1 MKQTVAELFSEEVG
15 RAYVPLMWGGREEE
29 PADVAWRIWCTMRL
43 IKEHA
48 QAGGGYPGALWTVLS
63 GNGLE
68 FVPAPDTLPAVE
80 ELALRKTEV
89 LGGKRFGRTAVQLEL
104 TPEGPESSPIASLH
118 AMAGE
123 IQTTVANSVNFSF
136 QPGFPLGTIEQAT
149 ELFRGLVRIWQP
161 DAGIL
166 STKETIR
173 EVTDLYDTY
182 AGYLTWIS
190 GAPFG
195 TPPDLASACAE
206 SFGEGTLLTA
216 REWSVPGVKNMHAEL
231 LSAGTPALT
240 TFPRDKQV
248 VPVFR
253 AKHTF

>member
-15 RAYVPLMWGGREEE
+15 RAYVPLMWGGREED
-29 PADVAWRIWCTMRL
+29 PAEVAWRIWCTMGL

-48 QAGGGYPGALWTVLS
+48 QAGGGCPDALWTVLA

-80 ELALRKTEV
+80 ELALQETEV
-89 LGGKRFGRTAVQLEL
+89 RDGKRCGRTHVHLQL
-104 TPEGPESSPIASLH
+104 TPEGPESLPIASLH

-136 QPGFPLGTIEQAT
+136 QPNFPLGTIDQAT

-190 GAPFG
+190 SAPFG
-195 TPPDLASACAE
+195 TPPDLASASAE

-216 REWSVPGVKNMHAEL
+216 RDWSVPGVKNMHTEL
-231 LSAGTPALT
+231 LGAGAPALT
-240 TFPRDKQV
+240 AFPRDRQM
-248 VPVFR
+248 VPTFR

>member
-15 RAYVPLMWGGREEE
+15 RAYVPLMWGGREED
-29 PADVAWRIWCTMRL
+29 PAEVAWRIWCTMRL

-48 QAGGGYPGALWTVLS
+48 QAGGGYPDALWTLLPE
-63 GNGLE
+63 NGME

-80 ELALRKTEV
+80 ELALQETEV
-89 LGGKRFGRTAVQLEL
+89 LDGKRSGRTAVQLQF

-123 IQTTVANSVNFSF
+123 VQTTVANTVNFSF
-136 QPGFPLGTIEQAT
+136 QPAFPLGTVEQTT

-173 EVTDLYDTY
+173 EVTDLYDSY

-190 GAPFG
+190 RASFG
-195 TPPDLASACAE
+195 TPPDLASASAE
-206 SFGEGTLLTA
+206 SFGEGTLLTV
-216 REWSVPGVKNMHAEL
+216 RDWSVPGVKNMHAEL
-231 LSAGTPALT
+231 LAAGAPALT
-240 TFPRDKQV
+240 AFPRDRQI
-248 VPVFR
+248 VPTFR
-253 AKHTF
+253 TEHTF